1 MQIKH
6 LFLILTVIC
15 TLLLPSFVRAQQD
28 EPQVVNI
35 PDPNLAAAIRA
46 ELGVGTLTTHNL
58 LKLRNLR
65 AEGYEIEDLTGLEHA
80 HNLYTLQLSDNNI
93 SDISPLAELK
103 NAQDLRS
110 LTLSHNNISDL
121 SPLAGLTQVG
131 YLHLDNNNISDI
143 SPLAELKKLDYLH
156 LDNNNIS
163 DISPLAELKNLRQL
177 HLDNNNI
184 SDISPLAELTQVER
198 LWLDNNNISDI
209 SPLAELKKLETLLLY
224 DNNISDI
231 SPLAGLIQLEQLG
244 LRGNNISDISPLAG
258 LTKLRL
264 SWDILLYA
272 KNLSELLPFAGR
284 LERLTFSYK
293 NISDISLLAEFKN
306 LVSLDL
312 RNNNISDVSPL
323 AELTQLT
330 SLNLQDNNISD
341 LSPLTELKHAQN
353 LRSLTL
359 SHNNISDLSPLAELT
374 QVGYLSLDNNNILD
388 ISPLAEL
395 TQLTSLNLQNNN
407 ILDISPLAEL
417 TQLTSLVLQNNN
429 ISDVSP
435 LVGLINLKQPGYL
448 YSALSLSSNPLSYAS
463 INTHIPAMQTRGI
476 DVAFTE
482 RVPETLR
489 QISGDAQQGGVNS
502 ALPLPFVV
510 QVWDQWR
517 RRFAGV
523 PVTFS
528 ITAGEGELRATTVE
542 TDINGRAGV
551 HLRMGATPGTI
562 TVRVTAPNISE
573 PVEFTATVIL
583 QSEPVIVRDGNLRA
597 KIMET
602 LGKPFNETLTIM
614 DMLQLQ
620 TLTADNMGI
629 YDLTGLGYAAN
640 LKSLSLQGN
649 RISNVAPLS
658 GLTQLT
664 TLDLRHNWI
673 SDMSHLRGSVHLKD
687 ADGLSLQGN
696 PLSDTS
702 LHTYI
707 PLLQEAGVN
716 VHFDGESTVSGPVVR
731 LIYFL
736 PRDRRPRPDI
746 NAQMDRLI
754 KDIQT
759 FYADEME
766 RHGFGRKTFQFE
778 TDADGNAVVYH
789 ITGRDDDVDYHYSQN
804 VWGEIGEQFDTS
816 RNIYLA
822 TVDVST
828 EAIDLGAFGV
838 ACGVVGFATSRGFSN
853 RALIPADGGCF
864 NVTLAAHELG
874 HTFHLPHD
882 YRNDSYLMS
891 QGRYKNKLSK
901 CAAEW
906 LTVNPYFNSNN
917 RVDYSLFKNR
927 TSIEMLSPSLES
939 QPYGVRL
946 RFKLNDPD
954 GLHQAMLIKNTD
966 RLLGCQSLN
975 DSSSQTVDFVTTAL
989 SPKDTH
995 IALWVIDARGNVT
1008 LLQSFRVDIAALLPP
1023 EKPVSIPDPNLA
1035 AAIREQIGD
1044 VITTHTMLNLTEL
1057 YVASSGITDLTGLE
1071 HAHYLSSL
1079 DLRGNTNTVSDFS
1092 PLAGLTNLK
1101 SLNLSGS
1108 FLTDISS
1115 LIGLT
1120 DLEDL
1125 GLSGSNLSDIS
1136 PLAHLTN
1143 LTRLSLSSNN
1153 LSDISPLAN
1162 LTGLSVLYL
1171 NGKNL
1176 SDISPLANLTG
1187 LGDLNLSGGNS
1198 VSPNN
1203 ISDVSPLANLTNLT
1217 RLNLSYNNISDVSP
1231 LAGLTNLTVLRLV
1244 SNNISDV
1251 SPLVAL
1257 EGPSSHPLRIQG
1269 ENGVIL
1275 SVAFI
1280 GNPLSD
1286 ASINTHIPAMQAKGI
1301 SVLYSKPRYT
1311 PPSTEKITGPW
1322 LWMIA
1327 PTERDR
1333 GCARSI
1339 DVDSLAVPSAG
1350 IVTEAEIATH
1360 GANAGDR
1367 IGNFVW
1373 APGQIS
1379 ANIKNNIN
1387 ECLIRIGMI
1396 EGNVDD
1402 WTAYA
1407 LLSWRSETNRI
1418 GVPMHVGGDD
1428 AVKVW
1433 LNGEVVHRHAVNEYA
1448 RGYRNTF
1455 EVDIKRGKNLLLV
1468 KVSERDSDWSMF
1480 VGIDGFESTQAPD
1493 IAVDVNGDG
1502 VVNVQDLVLVSSR
1515 LGQTGQADADVNGDG
1530 EVNIQDL
1537 VLVAGALGDA
1547 AAAPSAFRATATAF
1561 PSRATVEQWLAAAYG
1576 LPRLDARFQRGIAWL
1591 EHLLAALLPEE
1602 TALLTNYPN
1611 PFNPETWIPYEL
1623 ATPAEVTLRIYAV
1636 EGALVRRLVLGHR
1649 AAGIYRSKSRAA
1661 YWDGRNAQGE
1671 KVASGV
1677 YFYTFSAGDFE
1688 ATRKML
1694 IRK

>member
-6 LFLILTVIC
+6 LFLPLTVIC

-28 EPQVVNI
+28 EPQVVNV
-35 PDPNLAAAIRA
+35 PDPNLAAAIRV
-46 ELGVGTLTTHNL
+46 ELGVGTITTHNL
-58 LKLRNLR
+58 LKLRQLH
-65 AEGYEIEDLTGLEHA
+65 ASGYEIEHLTGLEHA
-80 HNLYTLQLSDNNI
+80 HNLYTLRLGDNNI

-103 NAQDLRS
+103 NAQDLRN
-110 LTLSHNNISDL
+110 LTLSHNNISDI
-121 SPLAGLTQVG
+121 SPLAELTQVG
-131 YLHLDNNNISDI
+131 YLHLDNNNISNI

-156 LDNNNIS
+156 LQDNSIS

-184 SDISPLAELTQVER
+184 SDISPLAELTQLER
-198 LWLDNNNISDI
+198 LFLRNNNISDI
-209 SPLAELKKLETLLLY
+209 SPLAELKNLEELLLS
-224 DNNISDI
+224 DNNISDV
-231 SPLAGLIQLEQLG
+231 SSLAGLTQLEQLG
-244 LRGNNISDISPLAG
+244 LHRNNISDISPLAG
-258 LTKLRL
+258 LTKLIL

-284 LERLTFSYK
+284 LEHLTFSYK
-293 NISDISLLAEFKN
+293 NISDISPLAEFKN

-323 AELTQLT
+323 AELKNLRQL
-330 SLNLQDNNISD
+330 LLPDNNIS
-341 LSPLTELKHAQN
+341 
-353 LRSLTL
+353 
-359 SHNNISDLSPLAELT
+359 
-374 QVGYLSLDNNNILD
+374 D

-395 TQLTSLNLQNNN
+395 TQLNSLVLQDNN
-407 ILDISPLAEL
+407 ISDISPLAEL
-417 TQLTSLVLQNNN
+417 TQLNSLNLENNNIFDVSPLAELTQLNSLVLQSNN

-435 LVGLINLKQPGYL
+435 LVGLINLKQPGYF
-448 YSALSLSSNPLSYAS
+448 YSALSLSNNPLNYAS
-463 INTHIPAMQTRGI
+463 INTHIPDMQAKGI
-476 DVAFTE
+476 NVAFWE
-482 RVPETLR
+482 RIPEKLLK
-489 QISGDAQQGGVNS
+489 IFGDAQQGGVNS

-510 QVWDQWR
+510 QVLDQWG

-523 PVTFS
+523 PVTFT
-528 ITAGEGELRATTVE
+528 ITAGEGELSAPTVE
-542 TDINGRAGV
+542 TDSNGKAAA
-551 HLRMGATPGTI
+551 LFQMGAAPSTTTI
-562 TVRVTAPNISE
+562 RVTAPNISE
-573 PVEFTATVIL
+573 PVEFTATAIPH
-583 QSEPVIVRDGNLRA
+583 SEPVVVRDGNLRA

-602 LGKPFNETLTIM
+602 LGKSFDEVLTIT
-614 DMLQLQ
+614 DTLQLR
-620 TLTADNMGI
+620 TLAADNMNI
-629 YDLTGLGYAAN
+629 YDLTGLAYASN

-664 TLDLRHNWI
+664 TLDLRNNWI
-673 SDMSHLRGSVHLKD
+673 SDITPLRDSDELF
-687 ADGLSLQGN
+687 LQGN

-702 LHTYI
+702 IDIYI
-707 PLLQEAGVN
+707 PRLQAAGVN
-716 VHFDGESTVSGPVVR
+716 VHFDGESTASGPVVR
-731 LIYFL
+731 LIYFR

-746 NAQMDRLI
+746 NAQIDRLI
-754 KDIQT
+754 KDVQA

-789 ITGRDDDVDYHYSQN
+789 ITGRNDDMDYHYSQN
-804 VWGEIGEQFDTS
+804 VWGEIGEQFDSS
-816 RNIYLA
+816 RNIYLT

-838 ACGVVGFATSRGFSN
+838 ACGVVNFATTSGFSN

-891 QGRYKNKLSK
+891 QGRYKNKLTK
-901 CAAEW
+901 CAAGW
-906 LTVNPYFNSNN
+906 LAVNPYFDSNN
-917 RVDYSLFKNR
+917 RVDSSIFKER
-927 TSIEMLSPSLES
+927 TSIEMLPSSLES
-939 QPYGVRL
+939 PYGVRL

-954 GLHQAMLIKNTD
+954 GLHQAMLIKNND
-966 RLLGCQSLN
+966 RLIGCQSLN
-975 DSSSQTVDFVTTAL
+975 GSSSQTVDFVTTAL
-989 SPKDTH
+989 NPKDTSV
-995 IALWVIDARGNVT
+995 ALWVIDARGNVT
-1008 LLQSFRVDIAALLPP
+1008 LLESFRVDIAALLPS

-1044 VITTHTMLNLTEL
+1044 TITTHTMLNLIKL
-1057 YVASSGITDLTGLE
+1057 YVSNSGITDLTGLE

-1153 LSDISPLAN
+1153 LSDISPLVN
-1162 LTGLSVLYL
+1162 LTGLAVLDL
-1171 NGKNL
+1171 DGNNL

-1187 LGDLNLSGGNS
+1187 LGALYLSS
-1198 VSPNN
+1198 NN

-1217 RLNLSYNNISDVSP
+1217 RLWISHNNISDVSP
-1231 LAGLTNLTVLRLV
+1231 LANLTHLSGTL
-1244 SNNISDV
+1244 SLLDNNISDV

-1257 EGPSSHPLRIQG
+1257 ENPSSHPLWIQG
-1269 ENGVIL
+1269 ENGVTL
-1275 SVAFI
+1275 SVRLI

-1286 ASINTHIPAMQAKGI
+1286 ASINTHIPALQAKGI
-1301 SVLYSKPRYT
+1301 GVSYDKPSYT
-1311 PPSTEKITGPW
+1311 PPSLKKITGPW

-1327 PTERDR
+1327 PTERDH
-1333 GCARSI
+1333 GGVRSI
-1339 DVDSLAVPSAG
+1339 DVDSLAVANAG
-1350 IVTEAEIATH
+1350 TITEVEIATN

-1373 APGQIS
+1373 TPGTIN
-1379 ANIKNNIN
+1379 AIIRNNIS
-1387 ECLIRIGMI
+1387 ECLLRIGMI
-1396 EGNVDD
+1396 EGNVND

-1407 LLSWRSETNRI
+1407 LLSWTSETDRI
-1418 GVPMHVGGDD
+1418 GVPMYVGSSG

-1433 LNGEVVHRHAVNEYA
+1433 LNGEVVHWHTVN
-1448 RGYRNTF
+1448 GF

-1468 KVSERDSDWSMF
+1468 KVSKGAGNWSMF
-1480 VGIDGFESTQAPD
+1480 VGIDGFEDIQAPD
-1493 IAVDVNGDG
+1493 IAADVNGDG
-1502 VVNVQDLVLVSSR
+1502 VVNVQDLVLVSANF
-1515 LGQTGQADADVNGDG
+1515 GQTGQHSADVNGDSV
-1530 EVNIQDL
+1530 VNIADL
-1537 VLVAGALGDA
+1537 VLIAGALGDA
-1547 AAAPSAFRATATAF
+1547 AVAPSAFRGTATAL
-1561 PSRATVEQWLAAAYG
+1561 PSRATIEQWLVDAYR
-1576 LPRLDARFQRGIAWL
+1576 LPRLDARLARGIAWL
-1591 EHLLAALLPEE
+1591 EHILAALVPEE
-1602 TALLTNYPN
+1602 TAVLTNYPN

-1694 IRK
+1694 VRK

>member
-1 MQIKH
+1 M
-6 LFLILTVIC
+6 
-15 TLLLPSFVRAQQD
+15 
-28 EPQVVNI
+28 
-35 PDPNLAAAIRA
+35 
-46 ELGVGTLTTHNL
+46 G
-58 LKLRNLR
+58 
-65 AEGYEIEDLTGLEHA
+65 
-80 HNLYTLQLSDNNI
+80 
-93 SDISPLAELK
+93 
-103 NAQDLRS
+103 
-110 LTLSHNNISDL
+110 
-121 SPLAGLTQVG
+121 
-131 YLHLDNNNISDI
+131 
-143 SPLAELKKLDYLH
+143 
-156 LDNNNIS
+156 
-163 DISPLAELKNLRQL
+163 
-177 HLDNNNI
+177 
-184 SDISPLAELTQVER
+184 
-198 LWLDNNNISDI
+198 
-209 SPLAELKKLETLLLY
+209 
-224 DNNISDI
+224 
-231 SPLAGLIQLEQLG
+231 
-244 LRGNNISDISPLAG
+244 
-258 LTKLRL
+258 
-264 SWDILLYA
+264 
-272 KNLSELLPFAGR
+272 
-284 LERLTFSYK
+284 FS
-293 NISDISLLAEFKN
+293 
-306 LVSLDL
+306 
-312 RNNNISDVSPL
+312 
-323 AELTQLT
+323 
-330 SLNLQDNNISD
+330 
-341 LSPLTELKHAQN
+341 
-353 LRSLTL
+353 
-359 SHNNISDLSPLAELT
+359 
-374 QVGYLSLDNNNILD
+374 
-388 ISPLAEL
+388 
-395 TQLTSLNLQNNN
+395 
-407 ILDISPLAEL
+407 
-417 TQLTSLVLQNNN
+417 
-429 ISDVSP
+429 
-435 LVGLINLKQPGYL
+435 
-448 YSALSLSSNPLSYAS
+448 
-463 INTHIPAMQTRGI
+463 
-476 DVAFTE
+476 E

-528 ITAGEGELRATTVE
+528 ITAGEGELSATTVE
-542 TDINGRAGV
+542 TDSNGRAAA

-766 RHGFGRKTFQFE
+766 HHGFGRKTFQFE

-789 ITGRDDDVDYHYSQN
+789 ITGRYEDTHYQRYS

-816 RNIYLA
+816 RHIYLA

-838 ACGVVGFATSRGFSN
+838 ACGVVGFATSHGFSN

-906 LTVNPYFNSNN
+906 LTVNPYFDSNN
-917 RVDYSLFKNR
+917 RVDSSRFKER
-927 TSIEMLSPSLES
+927 TSIEMLPPSLES

-954 GLHQAMLIKNTD
+954 GLHQAMLVKNT
-966 RLLGCQSLN
+966 LNLVACQPLN
-975 DSSSQTVDFVTTAL
+975 GSPSQTVDFVTTAL
-989 SPKDTH
+989 SPKDTS

-1008 LLQSFRVDIAALLPP
+1008 LLQSFPVDIAALLPP

-1044 VITTHTMLNLTEL
+1044 TITTHTMLNLTEL
-1057 YVASSGITDLTGLE
+1057 YVPNSGITDLTGLE
-1071 HAHYLSSL
+1071 HAHYLTSL
-1079 DLRGNTNTVSDFS
+1079 NLGGKNIGAWGNTNTVSDFS
-1092 PLAGLTNLK
+1092 PLAGLTNLQ
-1101 SLNLSGS
+1101 SLNLSHS
-1108 FLTDISS
+1108 SLTDISS
-1115 LIGLT
+1115 LTGLT
-1120 DLEDL
+1120 GLEDL
-1125 GLSGSNLSDIS
+1125 SLSGSNLSDIS
-1136 PLAHLTN
+1136 PLANLTN
-1143 LTRLSLSSNN
+1143 LTRLSLSSDN

-1275 SVAFI
+1275 SVALI

-1311 PPSTEKITGPW
+1311 PPSIDKIAGPW

-1333 GCARSI
+1333 GGVRSI
-1339 DVDSLAVPSAG
+1339 DVDSLAVTNAG
-1350 IVTEAEIATH
+1350 TVTEAEIATN

-1373 APGQIS
+1373 TPGRILP
-1379 ANIKNNIN
+1379 NIKNNIN

-1396 EGNVDD
+1396 EGHVNDY
-1402 WTAYA
+1402 TAYA
-1407 LLSWRSETNRI
+1407 LLSWTSETDRI

-1428 AVKVW
+1428 AIKVW

-1455 EVDIKRGKNLLLV
+1455 EVDIKRGENLLLV
-1468 KVSERDSDWSMF
+1468 KVSVRDRYWSMF
-1480 VGIDGFESTQAPD
+1480 VGIEGFSGTQEPD
-1493 IAVDVNGDG
+1493 VAADVNGDG

-1515 LGQTGQADADVNGDG
+1515 LGQTGQDASDVNGDG
-1530 EVNIQDL
+1530 VINIQDL
-1537 VLVAGALGDA
+1537 VLVASELGGA
-1547 AAAPSAFRATATAF
+1547 AAAPSAWHGTSAAM

-1591 EHLLAALLPEE
+1591 EHLLAALVPEE

-1611 PFNPETWIPYEL
+1611 PFNPETWIPYAL
-1623 ATPAEVTLRIYAV
+1623 AEPAEVTLRIYSV
-1636 EGALVRRLVLGHR
+1636 DGALVRRLVLGHQPV
-1649 AAGIYRSKSRAA
+1649 GIYHSKSRAA